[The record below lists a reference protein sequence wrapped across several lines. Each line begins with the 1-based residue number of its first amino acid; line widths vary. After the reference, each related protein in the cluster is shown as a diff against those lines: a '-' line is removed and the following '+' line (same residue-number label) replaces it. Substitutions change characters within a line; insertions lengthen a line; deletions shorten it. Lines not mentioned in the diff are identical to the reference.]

1 MKIAA
6 IPALLALSAVAQ
18 AALVKFSVI
27 VPDAATVEVSIGGK
41 ATALTRPDANIPLYT
56 GQAETGSETKYK
68 YVAAGRAET
77 FDRAL
82 PTGAATYNDFI
93 DRPIT
98 YANIPE
104 LPWPIEKDVSV
115 FFLHFEE
122 LKIFVAR
129 EAPHTTFCVPAVVCR
144 MSHVVCLIS
153 IQPTNQPRTHTTSRQ
168 ATSDIQ
174 HTHTRQ
180 THIKAAGYK

>member
-27 VPDAATVEVSIGGK
+27 APGATTVEVSIGGK
-41 ATALTRPDANIPLYT
+41 ATALTKADPNVPLYS
-56 GQAETGSETKYK
+56 GQAETGAETKYK
-68 YVAAGRAET
+68 YVAAGKAET

-115 FFLHFEE
+115 FLFSISRHSKSLLRGSTSHDILPCSRVSCASFLF
-122 LKIFVAR
+122 
-129 EAPHTTFCVPAVVCR
+129 
-144 MSHVVCLIS
+144 
-153 IQPTNQPRTHTTSRQ
+153 NQ
-168 ATSDIQ
+168 
-174 HTHTRQ
+174 
-180 THIKAAGYK
+180 